1 MEEISYFCYSNIH
14 SLKTM
19 SLAFSAL
26 HISEAMGEGTA
37 IYIAPFMCQ
46 ALFWAF
52 WIMFNVY
59 VVLTVG
65 RYFVPNALY

>member
-1 MEEISYFCYSNIH
+1 
-14 SLKTM
+14 M